1 MSPPPR
7 TDIIPDTG
15 SAVYP
20 ASHPV
25 LGDLQRKYVSRTPH
39 MREIGLTVT
48 SLGPGRGAMRL
59 PDRPDWL
66 GDPARGWLHTGPV
79 TVLAD
84 STCGLAVGATLPKR
98 VPYATLDL
106 RMDYLGAARPG
117 QAVHCEAH
125 CYRLTRSVAFV
136 RGEVWQADRQMP
148 VASVQATFML
158 STPAGTHPSQ
168 QPTRPPAKDA
178 AQQATARA
186 TTATDADAG
195 ADAPWLA
202 PTDKAPALG
211 GSLIPY
217 VEYLR
222 IHLASG
228 GDAPLYCLPFQDTL
242 IGNPYLPALHG
253 GVVAGFAET
262 AATLQLVRSVAGAN
276 LPKCIDFSV
285 DYLRAGRAE
294 ATYAACEV
302 VRLGGRVALVQVR
315 CWQSKGPAQ
324 PIAVARGHFLLT
336 PAGAMLAPA
345 LP

>member
-1 MSPPPR
+1 MMLTTPPSPN
-7 TDIIPDTG
+7 
-15 SAVYP
+15 AV
-20 ASHPV
+20 
-25 LGDLQRKYVSRTPH
+25 LDDLQRKYVLRTPH
-39 MREIGLTVT
+39 MHEIGLTIT
-48 SLGPGRGAMRL
+48 ALAPGRGTMSL

-66 GDPARGWLHTGPV
+66 GDPARSLLHTGPV

-84 STCGLAVGATLPKR
+84 SACGLAVGAALPKR

-117 QAVHCEAH
+117 QPVHCEAH

-136 RGEVWQADRQMP
+136 RGELWQADRQAP

-168 QPTRPPAKDA
+168 HARQSAAQPPAQRPPSATQPGTDSDA
-178 AQQATARA
+178 S
-186 TTATDADAG
+186 
-195 ADAPWLA
+195 WLP
-202 PTDKAPALG
+202 PTGQAPALA

-217 VEYLR
+217 VEYLQ

-228 GDAPLYCLPFQDTL
+228 GDAPLFCLPFRNTL

-262 AATLQLVRSVAGAN
+262 AATLQLIRSGGAAK
-276 LPKCIDFSV
+276 LPKCIDFSI

-294 ATYAACEV
+294 ATFAACEV

-315 CWQSKGPAQ
+315 CWQSKGPTQ
-324 PIAVARGHFLLT
+324 PIVVARGHFLLT
-336 PAGAMLAPA
+336 PPGAVPAPA
-345 LP
+345 PS